1 MTGTTF
7 NRADLQKIPGMSLK
21 VIQALESL
29 QAKAVYAASTVTSNA
44 EATTELQDATNVT
57 LSANAA
63 LPNERILA
71 VGANGLSLTDNGPGS
86 TVVIA
91 MIYPIAT
98 NGYALTLNMIADSA
112 PTLPIGG
119 TIPSSAIGPYADDAA
134 AAAAGV
140 AVGEWYA
147 KTGGTVA
154 WRVS

>member
-1 MTGTTF
+1 VTTF
-7 NRADLQKIPGMSLK
+7 NRSDLQKIPGITLK

-29 QAKAVYAASTVTSNA
+29 QAKAVYAAATVTSNA

-57 LSANAA
+57 LSPNAA

-71 VGANGLSLTDNGPGS
+71 VDGTTMFLTDNGAGS
-86 TVVIA
+86 TVVLGLL
-91 MIYPIAT
+91 YPIFT
-98 NGYALTLNMIADSA
+98 NGGYALNFNMIADTA
-112 PTLPIGG
+112 VTLPTNG